1 MKPDGKVCRCQLN
14 SGSTGDETRTVACR
28 FGCARVVTVT
38 WLLLGLAICSEVAA
52 TLSLKGS
59 ATVPALYAVVVFG
72 YLASFVLLALVLR
85 RGMALG
91 VAYGIW
97 GAVGVAL
104 TAVLSAVVF
113 GEALTAVMVLG
124 LACIVSGVVL
134 VEYGSRVDHE

>member
-1 MKPDGKVCRCQLN
+1 M
-14 SGSTGDETRTVACR
+14 
-28 FGCARVVTVT
+28 T

-59 ATVPALYAVVVFG
+59 ATVPTLYAVVVFG